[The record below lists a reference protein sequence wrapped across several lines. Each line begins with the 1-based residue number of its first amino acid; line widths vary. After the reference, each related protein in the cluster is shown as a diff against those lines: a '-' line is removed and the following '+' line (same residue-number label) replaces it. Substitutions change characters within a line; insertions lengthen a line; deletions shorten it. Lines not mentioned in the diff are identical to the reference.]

1 MLFRSM
7 GVAFSSPPYFDLE
20 DYRIGAQS
28 IRGRDYQGWLDEYL
42 QPTIDNIKRYLVPGG
57 HIIVNIKNYGDYRLY
72 DDTFALCE
80 SSGLTYVETLTL
92 GNITRPS
99 AKQDINTDE
108 KIMVFRHGD
117 TEKSSP
123 LDLFVF

>member
-1 MLFRSM
+1 MKHLDLFSGYGGFTIACERH
-7 GVAFSSPPYFDLE
+7 GIETIGFSE
-20 DYRIGAQS
+20 
-28 IRGRDYQGWLDEYL
+28 
-42 QPTIDNIKRYLVPGG
+42 IDKYAIQVLKNHYP
-57 HIIVNIKNYGDYRLY
+57 NIKNYGDYALY
-72 DDTFALCE
+72 DDTFSLCE
-80 SSGLTYVETLTL
+80 SSGLTYVETLIL
-92 GNITRPS
+92 DNITRPS